1 MIILNHLRTAH
12 FPRMDN
18 FSTLFCRSSDSFPVH
33 RLPVLP
39 EEQWHKYDTP
49 SMELTAAG
57 LFGTFTRFPFHPLL
71 RIENAKQNAGKDRNI
86 YNKSINLTTVSSK
99 KHSLFYKK
107 HNLTPFCEKV
117 TDERKNGHIYKSI
130 MLP

>member
-1 MIILNHLRTAH
+1 MKRESGESPEQSRCCKFRKRCINT
-12 FPRMDN
+12 
-18 FSTLFCRSSDSFPVH
+18 SF
-33 RLPVLP
+33 
-39 EEQWHKYDTP
+39 T
-49 SMELTAAG
+49 ELTAAG

-71 RIENAKQNAGKDRNI
+71 RIENAKQNVGKDRNI

>member
-33 RLPVLP
+33 RLPVLS

-57 LFGTFTRFPFHPLL
+57 LFGTFTRFPFNPSGRNNLPEP
-71 RIENAKQNAGKDRNI
+71 INGKD
-86 YNKSINLTTVSSK
+86 NL
-99 KHSLFYKK
+99 F
-107 HNLTPFCEKV
+107 F
-117 TDERKNGHIYKSI
+117 
-130 MLP
+130 

>member
-1 MIILNHLRTAH
+1 
-12 FPRMDN
+12 MDN

-71 RIENAKQNAGKDRNI
+71 RIENAEQNVDKDRIIKEVSVNNKTNI
-86 YNKSINLTTVSSK
+86 TVLTVI
-99 KHSLFYKK
+99 F
-107 HNLTPFCEKV
+107 LT
-117 TDERKNGHIYKSI
+117 
-130 MLP
+130 L

>member
-33 RLPVLP
+33 RLPVLS

-57 LFGTFTRFPFHPLL
+57 LFGTFTRFPFHLFLASRRKQTPVTWHKSNKKLNRYL
-71 RIENAKQNAGKDRNI
+71 RINRKIKIFALAFNS
-86 YNKSINLTTVSSK
+86 NKL
-99 KHSLFYKK
+99 
-107 HNLTPFCEKV
+107 
-117 TDERKNGHIYKSI
+117 
-130 MLP
+130 

>member
-33 RLPVLP
+33 RLPVLS

-71 RIENAKQNAGKDRNI
+71 RIENAEQNVDKDRINKRSFSKQ
-86 YNKSINLTTVSSK
+86 YNEYYRFNSHFFN
-99 KHSLFYKK
+99 F
-107 HNLTPFCEKV
+107 V
-117 TDERKNGHIYKSI
+117 T
-130 MLP
+130 

>member
-33 RLPVLP
+33 RLPVLS

-71 RIENAKQNAGKDRNI
+71 QIENAKQNAGK
-86 YNKSINLTTVSSK
+86 LT
-99 KHSLFYKK
+99 
-107 HNLTPFCEKV
+107 
-117 TDERKNGHIYKSI
+117 
-130 MLP
+130 